1 MKIQAR
7 HPENQYLDLLGDI
20 LKNGSD
26 KPLFF
31 TPEVL
36 EEYKSKGEKPPYIR
50 SVFGRE
56 MRFDMSR
63 GFPLLTTKKVFTRGI
78 FIELLWFLSGS
89 SNIKFLVDNNVHIWD
104 EWAYKRYNKSKL
116 RQNSGKKNRLKR
128 GLGTKQVA
136 ESEEFLNLSSQDEFI
151 TKLKELPADSEFVK
165 RWGDLITIYGRMW
178 RRWPASDG
186 REIDQLGWVIQGLK
200 DKPYRKSYV
209 VSAWNPDFIYAMAS
223 KGNSNEVP
231 PFCHTTYQF
240 AVVDGKLNLGLY
252 QRSGDAF
259 LGVPFNIASYSLL
272 LLMVSQVTGIPAGEF
287 VHFFGDVHVYSNHM
301 DAVKLQLS
309 RNPRNFP
316 ELKLNPEIKE
326 IDGFRLED
334 ISVTGYDP
342 HPGIKA
348 EIANI
353 GGF

>member
-1 MKIQAR
+1 MNKKS
-7 HPENQYLDLLGDI
+7 HPEYQYLNLLRDI

-36 EEYKSKGEKPPYIR
+36 DQYRQKGQKPPFIH

-56 MRFDMSR
+56 MRFDLSK

-78 FIELLWFLSGS
+78 IIELLWFLSGD

-104 EWAYKRYNKSKL
+104 EWAYKKYQKS
-116 RQNSGKKNRLKR
+116 NIKNQKIL
-128 GLGTKQVA
+128 
-136 ESEEFLNLSSQDEFI
+136 SQDEFI
-151 TKLKELPADSEFVK
+151 RHLKELPQDSGFVK
-165 RWGDLITIYGRMW
+165 EWGDLITVYGRMW

-186 REIDQLGWVIQGLK
+186 RKIDQLGWVIDGLRK
-200 DKPYRKSYV
+200 KPFRKSYV
-209 VSAWNPDFIYAMAS
+209 VSSWNPDFIYSMAS

-231 PFCHTTYQF
+231 PFCHTTFQF
-240 AVVDGKLNLGLY
+240 AVTDKNKLNCGLY
-252 QRSGDAF
+252 QRSGDMF

-272 LLMVSQVTGIPAGEF
+272 TMMVAQVTGLELGEF
-287 VHFFGDVHVYSNHM
+287 VHFLGDAHIYSNHFIQ
-301 DAVKLQLS
+301 VKEQLK
-309 RNPRNFP
+309 RKPKRFPKMKINPKVKQIDQFKP
-316 ELKLNPEIKE
+316 E
-326 IDGFRLED
+326 DFTLED
-334 ISVTGYDP
+334 YDP
-342 HPGIKA
+342 YPPIKA